1 MNAERRVCSLG
12 VGNRTGASLSRP
24 SSLFDRTGY
33 EKGELDGAGN
43 GIDLG
48 SAAHFLLPPSVAGRM
63 DLVVGVA

>member
-1 MNAERRVCSLG
+1 MG

-33 EKGELDGAGN
+33 EKRELDGAGN

-48 SAAHFLLPPSVAGRM
+48 SAAHFLLPP
-63 DLVVGVA
+63 L